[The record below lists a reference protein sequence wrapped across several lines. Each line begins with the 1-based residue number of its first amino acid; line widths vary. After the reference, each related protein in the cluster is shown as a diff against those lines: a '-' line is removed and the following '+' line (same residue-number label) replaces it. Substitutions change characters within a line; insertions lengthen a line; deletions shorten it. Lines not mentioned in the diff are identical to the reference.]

1 VWKFNNSVKNIIHLG
16 RRPPKI
22 WDPRFQ
28 PIEPIGKSG
37 TEGYYVPDEGYYVPD
52 EGYYVPDEGYYVPD
66 DGYYVPD
73 EGYYVPDEGYYVPDE
88 GYYVPD
94 EGYSRNVVCAL
105 NCRTAFLFRKVDPPK
120 KGLKIID

>member
-1 VWKFNNSVKNIIHLG
+1 MKAYVWKSNNSVENSIHLD
-16 RRPPKI
+16 RSAPKF
-22 WDPRFQ
+22 WGPRFQ
-28 PIEPIGKSG
+28 PIGPIGKSG
-37 TEGYYVPDEGYYVPD
+37 T
-52 EGYYVPDEGYYVPD
+52 
-66 DGYYVPD
+66 

-105 NCRTAFLFRKVDPPK
+105 NRRTAFLFRKVDPPK

>member
-1 VWKFNNSVKNIIHLG
+1 MWKFNNSVKNIIHLG

-66 DGYYVPD
+66 
-73 EGYYVPDEGYYVPDE
+73 
-88 GYYVPD
+88 